1 MLRRLGVGVRSTA
14 VQAPRYRTS
23 TVYGPFFRR
32 WNERTQD
39 REVIRAILTTGELWG
54 RAPRGS
60 DIPAVK
66 AYFGELPAD
75 ALGFEFFS
83 VAPPD
88 RPWGGV
94 AYWRARSDGSV
105 IVEDD
110 LAKVVVLI
118 SRVDQEL

>member
-1 MLRRLGVGVRSTA
+1 M
-14 VQAPRYRTS
+14 QAARYRTI

-32 WNERTQD
+32 WNERTQGRD
-39 REVIRAILTTGELWG
+39 VVREVLASGELWG
-54 RAPRGS
+54 RPPRGS

-66 AYFGELPAD
+66 AYFGELPSETV
-75 ALGFEFFS
+75 GFEFFS
-83 VAPPD
+83 LVPPD